1 MKKFILEEQTILDVL
16 AFLETCPYRS
26 VSGLINKV
34 QSTVKEFAE
43 HKVEKPVLEEVKK
56 VESK

>member
-34 QSTVKEFAE
+34 QSTVKEYVE
-43 HKVEKPVLEEVKK
+43 PKVEKADDKPNVSNIKK
-56 VESK
+56 